1 MRYGLTAKQ
10 QELLDFIQR
19 STDQNGY
26 SPSFQEMA
34 DALGY
39 RSKSS
44 IYRLLEILRSRGH
57 VAQYEGAARSVVVTT
72 GHETEAQAIQRLEI
86 ENMRLRRQ
94 ILRLKEG
101 NRAAAA

>member
-10 QELLDFIQR
+10 NELLDFIQR
-19 STDQNGY
+19 STDANGY

-57 VAQYEGAARSVVVTT
+57 VRQYEGAARSVVVTT
-72 GHETEAQAIQRLEI
+72 ENETESQVIERLEQ

-94 ILRLKEG
+94 IIKLREG
-101 NRAAAA
+101 NRVAA